1 MWLELRHYQAADGR
15 RPFLEWLE
23 GLRDKEARRRIEA
36 RLAVVAA
43 GSLGDTEPVGH
54 GVLELRIGWGPG
66 YRVYFA
72 RIGEVVVLLLCGG
85 DKRSQDQDIK
95 DAKRYFEDFKRRT
108 RQAAERGR
116 A

>member
-1 MWLELRHYQAADGR
+1 MGFELRHYQTADGR

-23 GLRDKEARRRIEA
+23 ALKDKQARRRIES

-43 GSLGDTEPVGH
+43 GSFGDTEPVGG
-54 GVLELRIGWGPG
+54 GVLELRIGCGPG

-72 RIGEVVVLLLCGG
+72 RTGEVVVLLLCGG
-85 DKRSQDQDIK
+85 DKRSQDKDIK

-108 RQAAERGR
+108 RQTGERGR
-116 A
+116 T